1 MLSCHLTQARRSCFE
16 FIPSFRFWF
25 RRQRGRQPDAEDVR
39 GDALL
44 DGAGDHQQ
52 EHLLH
57 QGQGYHILDLLVSGL
72 PLNFTI
78 LKLHVIWQP

>member
-16 FIPSFRFWF
+16 FIPSFRFRF
-25 RRQRGRQPDAEDVR
+25 RRQRCRQPDAEDVR

-57 QGQGYHILDLLVSGL
+57 QGQGAHICALKELL
-72 PLNFTI
+72 
-78 LKLHVIWQP
+78 